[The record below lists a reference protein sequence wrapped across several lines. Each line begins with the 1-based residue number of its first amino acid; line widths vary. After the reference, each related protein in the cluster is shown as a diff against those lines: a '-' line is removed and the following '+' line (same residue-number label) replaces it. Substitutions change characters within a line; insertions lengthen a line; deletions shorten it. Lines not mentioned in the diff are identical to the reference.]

1 MQVTVDEFNACLK
14 RLRESLESFLTDHIE
29 SFQNKFSMMPSRVEV
44 IGGSHRLLLFRT
56 AIEKMV
62 AEKIKEVGMESAL
75 EGSASASATR
85 WVSSSTRTA
94 AFSRR

>member
-1 MQVTVDEFNACLK
+1 MQVTIEEFNTCLEQ
-14 RLRESLESFLTDHIE
+14 LRASLVSFLKEHIE
-29 SFQNKFSMMPSRVEV
+29 YFQNKFSLTPSRVEV

-56 AIEKMV
+56 AIENVV
-62 AEKIKEVGMESAL
+62 AEEIKEVGVESTL